1 MAVDDGGEK
10 GKWMNRGD
18 TWKVGGGGRDAKVL
32 MNQMK
37 AKTT

>member
-10 GKWMNRGD
+10 GKWRYEES
-18 TWKVGGGGRDAKVL
+18 GGEGGIRDAKVL